1 MSSLKSSIHSTLSQT
16 AVPLTK
22 ELRSAAL
29 KSGWPKE
36 AVRSLSVHFNEGEF
50 AIKYPDHVKGL
61 VEDLEYGTEDTPP
74 SAVIRQFSNR
84 MDSHIHHI
92 INGGSR

>member
-1 MSSLKSSIHSTLSQT
+1 MSSLKSSLHSTLSNT

-36 AVRSLSVHFNEGEF
+36 AAHSLSVHFTDGNF
-50 AIKYPDHVKGL
+50 AIKYPDHTKGL

-84 MDSHIHHI
+84 IDSHINHLTA
-92 INGGSR
+92 GGSK